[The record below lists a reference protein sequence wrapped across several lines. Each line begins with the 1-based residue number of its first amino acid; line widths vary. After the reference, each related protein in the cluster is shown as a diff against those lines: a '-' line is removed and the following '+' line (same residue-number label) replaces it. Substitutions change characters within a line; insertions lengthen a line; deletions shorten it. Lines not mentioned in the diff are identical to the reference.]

1 MFQDRPE
8 KRNSMLMRRTPFLA
22 ALAIAALAVGAPAA
36 GASTWRTDYLSG
48 APAFAASQP
57 IGSAPLLAPSSAA
70 RTCGTIT
77 NEFTGTVAPSAC
89 RGAGGLAYIGPS
101 VGQVA
106 TAIGPRS

>member
-1 MFQDRPE
+1 
-8 KRNSMLMRRTPFLA
+8 MLMRRTPLLA

-36 GASTWRTDYLSG
+36 GASTWRTDDLSR
-48 APAFAASQP
+48 APAFAGFQP
-57 IGSAPLLAPSSAA
+57 TGTAALLVPSSAA
-70 RTCGTIT
+70 GPCGTIT

-89 RGAGGLAYIGPS
+89 SGAGGLTYIGPS